1 MEIFITD
8 RFQLLPQNV
17 DIDVDVDV
25 VILTKIKK
33 FLPQIQISATNSNF
47 CHKFLPQIQETTL
60 DQKAG
65 SYRKMAPTQSWNF

>member
-33 FLPQIQISATNSNF
+33 ILNP
-47 CHKFLPQIQETTL
+47 
-60 DQKAG
+60 
-65 SYRKMAPTQSWNF
+65 